1 MNFHMKNYQQD
12 KSNLWA
18 LILAGGDG
26 SRLQPLTRLISGD
39 DRPKQFCS
47 MFGGPTLLDET
58 TRRVSLVVPKSHT
71 LILVTQ
77 THERFYRR
85 LSRSNFSG
93 GLLVQPKN
101 KGTAAAM
108 ILGLLRVSQLSPNA
122 TVAIFPSD
130 HYISDDVRFM
140 LHVESAFSEAQQQ
153 SEMIVLLGIEPTNP
167 EVEYGWI
174 EPDAPPSNQ
183 QSREFSRVRMFWEK
197 PGARVARE
205 LMRQGCLWN
214 SFVMVGRAKAFL
226 ELTSR
231 ALPQLHDSLSGIA
244 SKLGTSEEADALH
257 NVYSSIQSANFSSEV
272 LAVAPEHL
280 LVSRV
285 AEVDW
290 CDLGEP
296 SRALSAIKRHSL
308 EIPSDERKERISYR
322 RSISFL
328 RQHYESLARAE

>member
-1 MNFHMKNYQQD
+1 MNFHMKNYQQN

-18 LILAGGDG
+18 MILAGGDG
-26 SRLQPLTRLISGD
+26 TRLQPLTRLISGD

-47 MFGGPTLLDET
+47 IFGGPTLLDQIT
-58 TRRVSLVVPKSHT
+58 HRVSLLVPEDQT
-71 LILVTQ
+71 LTVVTQ
-77 THERFYRR
+77 THERFYQSLLR
-85 LSRSNFSG
+85 SRSKA

-101 KGTAAAM
+101 KGTAAAI

-140 LHVESAFSEAQQQ
+140 LHVESAFSEAQRHSQ
-153 SEMIVLLGIEPTNP
+153 MIVLLGIEPTNP

-183 QSREFSRVRMFWEK
+183 PPQEFSRVRRFWEK
-197 PGARVARE
+197 PGARKAKE
-205 LMRQGCLWN
+205 LMFKGWLWN
-214 SFVMVGRAKAFL
+214 SFVMVGRANAFL

-231 ALPQLHDSLSGIA
+231 SLPQLHETLSGIV

-257 NVYSSIQSANFSSEV
+257 NVYSSIQPANFSSEV
-272 LAVAPEHL
+272 LAVSPEHL

-296 SRALSAIKRHSL
+296 SRAMSAIKRHCL
-308 EIPSDERKERISYR
+308 EIPSNERKVRIDYR

-328 RQHYESLARAE
+328 RQHYEMIGRAD